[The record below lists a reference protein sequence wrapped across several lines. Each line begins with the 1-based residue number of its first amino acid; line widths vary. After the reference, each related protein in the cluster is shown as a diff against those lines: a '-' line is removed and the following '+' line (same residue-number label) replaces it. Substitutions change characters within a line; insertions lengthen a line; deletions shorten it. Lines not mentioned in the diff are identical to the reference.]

1 MMSGLAV
8 ATMLT
13 ILFPPCLCA
22 ARIKVEGAV
31 APNPPASVAAD
42 AAGSNEAGR
51 AR

>member
-22 ARIKVEGAV
+22 ARFKVE
-31 APNPPASVAAD
+31 
-42 AAGSNEAGR
+42 AGGCAESAGVR
-51 AR
+51 GRRRSRK